1 MGLFYSTKEHR
12 MTLPE
17 LCLKKGEDRRLRHG
31 HLWIFSNEVDT
42 AATPL
47 AAFPP
52 GALARLVDA
61 KRQPLGIVYV
71 NSASLI
77 SARLLTRDADAAID
91 TAFLRKRCKA
101 ALQLRQRCYAEPY
114 YRLIYGESDGLP
126 GLVVDRYGDV
136 LVLQSSTA
144 GMDGLLED
152 VAAAL
157 QSLLQPRAMLLKNSA
172 SLRRMEGLAEETR
185 LLAGTLDGPV
195 EIRENG
201 ARFQVDLL
209 GGQKTGWF
217 FDHRDNRRDLAAL
230 CQGKRVLDLFSYSG
244 AWGIAAAMA
253 GAKEVVCVD
262 ASAAALELVRDNAR
276 LNGLA
281 DRVTTATADVFDYL
295 KQIREAR
302 ERFDV
307 VVLDPPALIKR
318 KKDLKAG
325 SEAYYRLNQAA
336 LQVLNYDGILASAS
350 CSHHLQRE
358 VLHDILRSCARHVDR
373 HLLILKQGGHGA
385 DHPVHPAIPETE
397 YLKSYICH
405 VTASL

>member
-1 MGLFYSTKEHR
+1 

-47 AAFPP
+47 AAFPS

-91 TAFLRKRCKA
+91 RTFLLKRCKA

-144 GMDGLLED
+144 GMDGLLDD

-157 QSLLQPRAMLLKNSA
+157 QSLLQPRAMVLKNSA
-172 SLRRMEGLAEETR
+172 SLRRLEGLAEETR

-244 AWGIAAAMA
+244 AWGIAAAAA

-262 ASAAALELVRDNAR
+262 ASAAALELVQDNAR
-276 LNGLA
+276 LNGLEN
-281 DRVTTATADVFDYL
+281 RVATVTADAFDYL

-318 KKDLKAG
+318 KKDLKSG

-336 LQVLNYDGILASAS
+336 LQVLNYEGILASAS